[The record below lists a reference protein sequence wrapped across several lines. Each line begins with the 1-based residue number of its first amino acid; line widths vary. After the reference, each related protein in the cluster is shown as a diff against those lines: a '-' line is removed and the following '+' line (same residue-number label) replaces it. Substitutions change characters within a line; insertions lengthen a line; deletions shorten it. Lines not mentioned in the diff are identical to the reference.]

1 MLLRTNKSRVKPA
14 LLASLSVVALS
25 LAISGMAIA
34 EEKKAEAVPAA
45 TEAAPAA
52 PATSGEF
59 TAEQKTQIQAVIK
72 DYLVE
77 NPEIIAEAMT
87 ALQIKQQQ
95 QQQEQA
101 LSKLEAHKDFFSSA
115 DLGTAGNKDGDVTV
129 IEFFDYNCG
138 YCKKAFE
145 DVNALLEKDKNVK
158 VVFVEMPIL
167 SETSQVAAQ
176 WALAAKE
183 QGKYFEFHKALMEFQ
198 GNKDEA
204 ALTEIAK
211 KLELDIEKMK
221 TDAASEK
228 TQNTLVKSIEVSR
241 DIGIQGTPAFVVG
254 KQLFRGYIGTEALI
268 KSVQDERS

>member
-1 MLLRTNKSRVKPA
+1 MLLKTNKSRLKPA
-14 LLASLSVVALS
+14 LLASLSIVALS
-25 LAISGMAIA
+25 LAVSGMAIA
-34 EEKKAEAVPAA
+34 EEKKAEAVTAA
-45 TEAAPAA
+45 TETAPAPAA
-52 PATSGEF
+52 AGEF
-59 TAEQKTQIQAVIK
+59 TAEQKTQIQGIFK
-72 DYLVE
+72 DYLME

-101 LSKLEAHKDFFSSA
+101 IVKLEAHKEFFNSA

-167 SETSQVAAQ
+167 SPASQTAAQ

-183 QGKYFEFHKALMEFQ
+183 QGKYFEFHAALMEFQ

-204 ALTEIAK
+204 ALTDIAT
-211 KLELDIEKMK
+211 KLGLDVEKMK

-228 TQNTLVKSIEVSR
+228 TQGILDKSMEVAR
-241 DIGIQGTPAFVVG
+241 DIGIQGTPAFAVG

-268 KSVQDERS
+268 QSVQDERS

>member
-45 TEAAPAA
+45 TEAAPA
-52 PATSGEF
+52 PAAASEF

-158 VVFVEMPIL
+158 VVFIEMPIL